1 MPDPQPNSRKAK
13 PTEADKQAAARL
25 LAIWNDA
32 VAQSKA
38 DPTRPNLTQDT
49 VGEELGVTQS
59 SVSQYLNGLIPLNYK
74 TLLVFSSVLAIDPH
88 EIRNDLPEQKLGQR
102 IGETT
107 ADYNDWVNVVGY
119 AQAVGLGSGA
129 EAQEYA
135 ETHKLKFRN
144 DSLRRK
150 GLRPAALAVYYG
162 HGDSMEPRI
171 KAGDAI
177 LFDTSDTTPADDAIF
192 IVQSNGEIH
201 AKRCEIIEGAA
212 YFRSDNPP
220 GDHSW
225 RKPRRMD
232 NPQTPI
238 TVVGRVRWIGSWED

>member
-1 MPDPQPNSRKAK
+1 MSAPQAHKRKI
-13 PTEADKQAAARL
+13 TDADLAAAQRL
-25 LAIWNDA
+25 REIWEERA
-32 VAQSKA
+32 RKLGV
-38 DPTRPNLTQDT
+38 TQDT
-49 VGEELGVTQS
+49 VADLLDGTQGL
-59 SVSQYLNGLIPLNYK
+59 VSQYMTGRIALNYRA
-74 TLLVFSSVLAIDPH
+74 VLAFSKVLQIDPGT
-88 EIRNDLPEQKLGQR
+88 IRTDLSEQQLDQR
-102 IGETT
+102 ISDPRVE
-107 ADYNDWVNVVGY
+107 YNDWVNVVGY

-144 DSLRRK
+144 ESLRRK

-177 LFDTSDTTPADDAIF
+177 LFDTSDTTPADDGIF

-232 NPQTPI
+232 NPQKPI